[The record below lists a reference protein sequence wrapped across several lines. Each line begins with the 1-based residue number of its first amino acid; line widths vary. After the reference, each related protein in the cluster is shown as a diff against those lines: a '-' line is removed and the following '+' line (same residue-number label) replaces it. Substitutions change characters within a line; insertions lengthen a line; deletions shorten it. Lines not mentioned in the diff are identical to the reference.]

1 MKHFTLQ
8 KQLIIKM
15 VKDGISKGIWNKS
28 INAEDVSVIYMVIPI
43 TFNIEFVLNKNVL
56 NKDNFSKR
64 MYTLILKALKK

>member
-8 KQLIIKM
+8 KQLITKM
-15 VKDGISKGIWNKS
+15 VKDGISEGIWNKS
-28 INAEDVSVIYMVIPI
+28 INAEDVSVIYMGIPI
-43 TFNIEFVLNKNVL
+43 TFNIELVLNKNVL